1 MVYGIDASEY
11 AAIMDEQGNVCA
23 LCQRAKGTGRRA
35 LSVDHDHKTGVV
47 RGCLCMPCNARV
59 LGWAR
64 DEIAFFERCIDY
76 LNSPPAVRAIGVRVV
91 PNFEPDDG
99 VRSVDDFLDEEPE
112 F

>member
-1 MVYGIDASEY
+1 MIYGIDASEY
-11 AAIMDEQGNVCA
+11 AAIMDEQNGACA
-23 LCQRAKGTGRRA
+23 LCRRAKGGKRA

-47 RGCLCMPCNARV
+47 RGCLCMPCNSRV

-64 DEIAFFERCIDY
+64 DEIEFFERCIDY
-76 LNSPPAVRAIGVRVV
+76 LNNPPAVRAIGVRIV

-99 VRSVDDFLDEEPE
+99 TRPDYPFDEEPE